1 MHLAALQQWE
11 IKLIST
17 GISVGVGAVV
27 YLVVQRARKA
37 ESGAKNISQV
47 KRAGEVA
54 AAAPMAIYLLVVVM
68 AIVIGFLAHLPWWT
82 AVFLLPVLG
91 WSAWWLP
98 AGRRRVTSEAS
109 IVVNGIPA
117 RVSAFVAD
125 VPGHAKWSPGAVSY
139 TPDIQGPRG
148 PRFTGVE
155 RMPDGRQIAGVIE
168 LTRDDPGVEVD
179 ILLAG
184 AGSSGDYYSF
194 AAKDGGT
201 LVTYRSVFEMPYILA
216 LAGGMFALRGDPTG
230 AYQRRVNE
238 LNALKAAFE
247 SGQ

>member
-11 IKLIST
+11 IKLISAAV
-17 GISVGVGAVV
+17 SAGAGAIV
-27 YLVVQRARKA
+27 YLVIQRARTA
-37 ESGAKNISQV
+37 EKGAKSVTQV

-54 AAAPMAIYLLVVVM
+54 AAAPVALYALVLVM
-68 AIVIGFLAHLPWWT
+68 SVGVGFLLHLPWWT
-82 AVFLLPVLG
+82 AVFLLPVLA

-109 IVVNGIPA
+109 IVVNGLPA

-125 VPGHAKWSPGAVSY
+125 IPGQAKWSPGAVSY
-139 TPDIQGPRG
+139 TPELQGPRG
-148 PRFTGVE
+148 PRFNGVE
-155 RMPDGRQIAGVIE
+155 RMPDGREIAGVIE
-168 LTRDDPGVEVD
+168 MTRDDPGVEVD

-184 AGSSGDYYSF
+184 TGASGDYYSF

-201 LVTYRSVFEMPYILA
+201 LVTKRSVFEMPYVMA

-230 AYQRRVNE
+230 AHQRRVNE

-247 SGQ
+247 SEQ